1 LPFIIRV
8 NYMVTFVFNNNK
20 DKHDFMQRINK
31 PQHEKYLKYTFL
43 YDLAKGKYDLFG
55 EEN

>member
-1 LPFIIRV
+1 MPFIIRV